1 MQEKIYSSKWSA
13 IGSLGAKSTS
23 VTIHTKADGEFK
35 VCTDLFMMTS
45 FGKKKLVAVVTR
57 SNDPGIAD
65 ERVPRVVLVA

>member
-45 FGKKKLVAVVTR
+45 FGKKNL
-57 SNDPGIAD
+57 
-65 ERVPRVVLVA
+65 